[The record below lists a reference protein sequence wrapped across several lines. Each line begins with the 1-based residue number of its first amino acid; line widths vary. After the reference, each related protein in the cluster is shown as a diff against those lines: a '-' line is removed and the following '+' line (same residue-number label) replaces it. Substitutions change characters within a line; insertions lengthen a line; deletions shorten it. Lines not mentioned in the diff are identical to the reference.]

1 MSTFNDIRARFEAG
15 VIRAINERSNSIKSQ
30 TNIEDISNP
39 YFIEKMETDASF
51 LNDLTDFMFYL
62 PEGLVTKGFLDL
74 VNKLNESESEEMI
87 GVLNSKDN
95 IDQVKDI
102 NYGNKRSVLNKLFLL
117 EPKGIGKGEIL
128 LSWVIR
134 GARINGGSGSY
145 DMMLNGEKYELKDVK
160 PNTAFRLGKE
170 GNVTQM
176 DFYKEIKDTV
186 RRMENLSKQG
196 TKFDLEA
203 YMTKEEWSAWK
214 AITND
219 DINKVMSGE
228 IGYGRL
234 NKFKKFYEEVNKG
247 NDLEVDGFTNL
258 ILRGP
263 NTRPVE
269 LSIEPLIKTLD
280 NLKPGDIV
288 TAKITSG
295 DSSRTYIMSELRRL
309 KYVRNPETMET
320 DIQSEVDKILAD
332 KSFILFG
339 PNNGVVTKDVKFDR
353 ISQGSI
359 KLIQK

>member
-1 MSTFNDIRARFEAG
+1 MNTFNDIRTRFEAG
-15 VIRAINERSNSIKSQ
+15 IMKSISEAKSQ
-30 TNIEDISNP
+30 TNIEDINNP
-39 YFIEKMETDASF
+39 YFIEKMETDAGF

-74 VNKLNESESEEMI
+74 VNKLNEFESEEMI
-87 GVLNSKDN
+87 NVLNSKDN

-102 NYGNKRSVLNKLFLL
+102 NYGNKRSILNKLFLL

-134 GARINGGSGSY
+134 GARINGGSESY

-176 DFYKEIKDTV
+176 NFYKEIKDTI
-186 RRMENLSKQG
+186 RRMENLIKQS
-196 TKFDLEA
+196 TKFDLES
-203 YMTKEEWSAWK
+203 YMTKQEWSTWK
-214 AITND
+214 AITGD
-219 DINKVMSGE
+219 DISKVMSGE
-228 IGYGRL
+228 IGYTRL

-247 NDLEVDGFTNL
+247 NDLEVEGFTNL

-263 NTRPVE
+263 NARPVE
-269 LSIEPLIKTLD
+269 LSIEPLVKTSD
-280 NLKPGDIV
+280 NLKPGDFV
-288 TAKITSG
+288 SAKIASG

-309 KYVRNPETMET
+309 KYVRKPESIDT
-320 DIQSEVDKILAD
+320 DIQAEVDKILSN

-339 PNNGVVTKDVKFDR
+339 SKNGIVTKDVKFDR